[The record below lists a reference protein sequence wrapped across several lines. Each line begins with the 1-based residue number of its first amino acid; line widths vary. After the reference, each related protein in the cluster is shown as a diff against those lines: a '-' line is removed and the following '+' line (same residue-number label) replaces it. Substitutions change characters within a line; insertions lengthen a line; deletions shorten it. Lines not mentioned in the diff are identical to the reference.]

1 MISYQGLSVQLLN
14 KWSILFWPIQYPFIQ
29 LSLWA
34 DKWWQRD
41 QLEDLEIVSLKIWP
55 KLEVFKKRFSFFKR
69 KLTEYLHDFNFV
81 PRAVKRK
88 IASQYL
94 KFRSLKKQSEITSSW
109 SKTNWVDFFFPLKC
123 MQMQKKRKISIKK
136 VRWLLDGHV
145 G

>member
-81 PRAVKRK
+81 PRAVKK
-88 IASQYL
+88 KLLPNIWNSDL
-94 KFRSLKKQSEITSSW
+94 WKSKVKSLQAGPKLIGSI
-109 SKTNWVDFFFPLKC
+109 FFFPLKC